1 MTPTHSLDSCPVIKF
16 NTPINIWF
24 VILFI
29 IDLKYLILC
38 FMSIFYG
45 DRESDSF
52 SDNVSGPCSS
62 DLDLRQIYMTREDIL
77 ESFTFALKLIF
88 ILQCGQIDEAADVIG
103 RP

>member
-1 MTPTHSLDSCPVIKF
+1 
-16 NTPINIWF
+16 
-24 VILFI
+24 
-29 IDLKYLILC
+29 
-38 FMSIFYG
+38 MSIFYG
-45 DRESDSF
+45 DRESYSF
-52 SDNVSGPCSS
+52 SDNVSGTCSC